1 MVNAFDV
8 KMVVKI
14 IAIKIGF
21 KSRGPFKIYQLISTA
36 NPAQFY
42 SKMASLDVMI
52 SCQILNVPQGL
63 KTISMA

>member
-52 SCQILNVPQGL
+52 I
-63 KTISMA
+63 